1 MSYGEILKQIN
12 ILASV
17 LKQINSDS
25 VRIRGY
31 CCSIDGALVMKLGM
45 KKRCIIE
52 DMQVYFAL
60 SWPTIFCGWAEQTEI
75 KISRYH
81 IFVLLFD
88 IIYIRGSE

>member
-45 KKRCIIE
+45 KKR
-52 DMQVYFAL
+52 
-60 SWPTIFCGWAEQTEI
+60 
-75 KISRYH
+75 
-81 IFVLLFD
+81 
-88 IIYIRGSE
+88 